1 MATETTRSQPWKG
14 KSGKPF
20 LTRQRRRTLT
30 FYLLISPWLL
40 GFIFLAVIPL
50 VIGLLTS
57 FTNYDGLNIDS
68 LKFVGM
74 DNYARAIGDP
84 DVKFSVGRT
93 LLWGALNLPLWLG
106 LSFLMALILNQDVKG
121 RGAFR
126 TIFYLPSLIPI
137 AVAITAW
144 RIILEPNFGML
155 NALISQFTPEP
166 VAIKWLSDYALLG
179 MTGISIW
186 LGLGVGM
193 IIFLA
198 GLQGIPDELK
208 EAARIDGA
216 NDWQVFRHIILVLMT
231 PIIFFQLVMGLISS
245 FQQLNLPL
253 LITRSGI
260 ASNSVAPRP
269 IYLYMIHTYQQIFTN
284 GRYGYGT
291 ALLWLLFIGILIL
304 TGIVFWSQKFWVYD
318 NSSEGDS

>member
-1 MATETTRSQPWKG
+1 MATETSRSQPWKN

-40 GFIFLAVIPL
+40 GFIFLAIIPL

-155 NALISQFTPEP
+155 NTLISQFTPEP

-231 PIIFFQLVMGLISS
+231 PIIFFQLVMGLIGS

-260 ASNSVAPRP
+260 ASTSVAPRP

-304 TGIVFWSQKFWVYD
+304 TGIVFWSKKFWVYD